1 MIIYVDKNTNAVI
14 DYSSTRNTIVDN
26 CNEYEIDLPL
36 GIIDDLRFYRY
47 VNGELIFDKELEL
60 QNLIQNI
67 RHNRERICFAV
78 ANRGQVWYNTLTTE
92 QLVELQSWYQAWLDA
107 PQTLIEPETPYWI
120 NLGQN

>member
-78 ANRGQVWYNTLTTE
+78 ANRGQV
-92 QLVELQSWYQAWLDA
+92 
-107 PQTLIEPETPYWI
+107 
-120 NLGQN
+120 